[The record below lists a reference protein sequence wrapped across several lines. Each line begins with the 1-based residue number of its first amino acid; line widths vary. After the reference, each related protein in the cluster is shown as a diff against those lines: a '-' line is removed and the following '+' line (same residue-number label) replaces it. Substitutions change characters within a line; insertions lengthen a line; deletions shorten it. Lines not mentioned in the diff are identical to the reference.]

1 MVFMIKYTI
10 IITDAAGKKVV
21 KLRETF
27 SGARTTISFAGQN
40 PNVLRVDIY
49 RGISDRAPVP
59 DWEYNELTKGTK
71 FKGKQNENQV

>member
-10 IITDAAGKKVV
+10 IITDAAGKKAV

-27 SGARTTISFAGQN
+27 AAARTTVVFAGQN
-40 PNVLRVDIY
+40 PNAQCVEIY

-59 DWEYNELTKGTK
+59 GWEYNELTKGTK
-71 FKGKQNENQV
+71 FQEVEK

>member
-10 IITDAAGKKVV
+10 IITDTDGKKAV

-27 SGARTTISFAGQN
+27 VAARTTIIFAGQN
-40 PNVLRVDIY
+40 PNVQRVEIY

-59 DWEYNELTKGTK
+59 SWEYNELTKGTK
-71 FKGKQNENQV
+71 FKEDKE